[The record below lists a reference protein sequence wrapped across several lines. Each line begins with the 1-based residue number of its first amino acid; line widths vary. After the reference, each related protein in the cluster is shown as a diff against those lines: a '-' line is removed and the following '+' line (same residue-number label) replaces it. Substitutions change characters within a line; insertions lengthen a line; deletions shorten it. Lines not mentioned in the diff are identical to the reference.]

1 MPRILTYNVHRCL
14 GTDGRLSTQ
23 RIADVIASCQPDIV
37 ALQELDVGRRRTGGI
52 DQVAEIAR
60 VLDMKMHFH
69 PVLQV
74 KQELYGDAI
83 LTIRPSRLMRAERLP
98 GLKGLPRLERR
109 GALWVSTHIGGVDV
123 QIINTHLG
131 LLRRE
136 RLTQVDTLLGPHW
149 LSHPQCRDPVILV
162 GDFNAVPRSRAYRR
176 LVMRMTDAQR
186 ALRGA
191 IPRPTYPAR
200 MPVLRIDHVFVSHSI
215 EIERAETL
223 RIGDA
228 RVASDHLPLLV
239 EFRVVP
245 PMTRPTRA
253 ARSMAHATA

>member
-1 MPRILTYNVHRCL
+1 MHRFL
-14 GTDGRLSTQ
+14 GADGRRSTQ

-60 VLDMKMHFH
+60 VLDMKIHFH
-69 PVLQV
+69 PVLQI

-83 LTIRPSRLMRAERLP
+83 LTTRPSRLMRAERLP
-98 GLKGLPRLERR
+98 GLKRLPALERR
-109 GALWVSTHIGGVDV
+109 GALWVSTHISGVDV

-149 LSHPQCRDPVILV
+149 LGHPQCRDPVILV

-176 LVMRMTDAQR
+176 LALRMTDAQR
-186 ALRGA
+186 ALRGSV
-191 IPRPTYPAR
+191 PRPTYPAR

-215 EIERAETL
+215 EIERVETL
-223 RIGDA
+223 RIGAA

-245 PMTRPTRA
+245 PMARPARA
-253 ARSMAHATA
+253 AHSVAHATV